1 MSRSILHSLL
11 VACVVVSA
19 RAQDPGDVFKQG
31 NQLYQEGKF
40 AEAQDAYESLV
51 KNGYG
56 GGTLYYNLGNAYYKT
71 GDVGRA
77 ILFYERALRLTPGDD
92 DLRHNLRL
100 ANTVL
105 IDKIEP
111 TPRLF
116 IWDYWDVVKQS
127 LSVPSLMWLAYAFYV
142 LTLGAFAFLI
152 LARTYRLRKV
162 GLVSGLVSGAVMAIL
177 IVILTARLSDL
188 EKKDSAI
195 VTVQIATVKNSPDSK
210 SSDAFVLHAGAKVQ
224 ITDRLSDWVQ
234 VRLADGKVGW
244 MERSAAEVI

>member
-1 MSRSILHSLL
+1 MRSRILRIVML
-11 VACVVVSA
+11 ACAALSA
-19 RAQDPGDVFKQG
+19 RAQNPQQVFEQA

-40 AEAQDAYESLV
+40 AEAREAYEALV

-71 GDVGRA
+71 GDIGRA
-77 ILFYERALRLTPGDD
+77 ILSYERALKVMSGDD
-92 DLRHNLRL
+92 DLRHNLQL
-100 ANTVL
+100 ANSVL

-116 IWDYWDVVKQS
+116 IWDYWDGVKQFFS
-127 LSVPSLMWLAYAFYV
+127 LRGLTWLAYALYV
-142 LTLGAFAFLI
+142 LTLVAFAAFVLV
-152 LARTYRLRKV
+152 RTYRLRKISLIG
-162 GLVSGLVSGAVMAIL
+162 GLVSGCIMLFL
-177 IVILTARLSDL
+177 IVVLVARLTDL
-188 EKKDSAI
+188 GKRDRAI
-195 VTVQIATVKNSPDSK
+195 VTAQIATVKNSPDAK

-224 ITDRLSDWVQ
+224 ITDQLSEWVQ